1 MSCKVFNGLR
11 RLFICMGRTQLVIA
25 CMLMCHVQL
34 AHAGPHGCPAG
45 QFWHSFYGMCVD
57 CMQEDTCQFNEYCPG
72 DDNGYYCSCSCTSTQ
87 YVSSVCTAAANRVC
101 VECSSVSCAA
111 GTKQT
116 GLCGGTDPGT
126 CTPCLAGSSYPSA
139 RTRQIG
145 LNGCTYCTYGTYQPA
160 SGQPSCISCAAGT
173 YNNVNN
179 AYTTACKTC
188 ASGTFSGTG
197 KSSCTSCAIGGWSDA
212 GASACTYCPNGQAPV
227 STGSRTCVACAAGS
241 YSQGGAPCVSC
252 SSGTYAQGTGNAAC
266 LTCGAGNYGNTT
278 SCSPCYAGTYLLQVR
293 RPLHAR
299 VFNTIPM

>member
-1 MSCKVFNGLR
+1 MHEHARGTLSSRVCADVSGKTRSR
-11 RLFICMGRTQLVIA
+11 RATWVPRWPILAYFYE
-25 CMLMCHVQL
+25 MC
-34 AHAGPHGCPAG
+34 
-45 QFWHSFYGMCVD
+45 FD
-57 CMQEDTCQFNEYCPG
+57 CMQQNTCQYNEYCPG
-72 DDNGYYCSCSCTSTQ
+72 DDNHYYCSCSCTSTQ

-160 SGQPSCISCAAGT
+160 SGQPNCISCAAGT

-179 AYTTACKTC
+179 VYTTACKTC

-197 KSSCTSCAIGGWSDA
+197 KSSCTSCTTGGWSDA
-212 GASACTYCPNGQAPV
+212 GASSCTYCPNGQAPV
-227 STGSRTCVACAAGS
+227 STGSRTCAACAAGS
-241 YSQGGAPCVSC
+241 YSQGGAPCASC
-252 SSGTYAQGTGNAAC
+252 SSTTYAVGTGNAAC
-266 LTCGAGNYGNTT
+266 LTCGPGNYGDRT
-278 SCSPCYAGTYLLQVR
+278 SCTQCTPGICML
-293 RPLHAR
+293 R
-299 VFNTIPM
+299 VCI